1 MAIANPVQTKA
12 VTLGATTMSLEKV
25 ADGKYSY
32 VNPTGQIPTTLTIK
46 ESALGAK
53 NLRVSLTLKR
63 NHGILDAFPD
73 HKAGSI
79 SATFQLN
86 GSLGTAVT
94 RDVMQD
100 FAVEFASLVATPALI
115 DALLAGS
122 LE

>member
-1 MAIANPVQTKA
+1 MAIANPILTTA
-12 VTLGATTMSLEKV
+12 VTLGATVTSLAKV
-25 ADGKYSY
+25 KDGSYAY

-46 ESALGAK
+46 PAAIGAK
-53 NLRVSLTLKR
+53 NLRVSMTLKR

-73 HKAGSI
+73 QKAGSI

-86 GSLGTAVT
+86 GALGTAVT
-94 RDVMQD
+94 RDIVQD
-100 FAVEFASLVATPALI
+100 FAVEIGSLVATPALI